1 MGFVAWDCAAGD
13 APSVALPV
21 ANTVAIAP
29 PDDSVDTNR
38 VSISGNGYIY
48 SLGPGP
54 VDDDGNP
61 WFCTKQIT
69 FTPTSSSQPIVLV
82 QSTTL
87 QMLGGASRTISV
99 PSICRFHWNGA
110 AWVEENYVNLTQAI
124 PGGGGPAGPPGPQGP
139 QGNPGPQGVQGPTG
153 PQGPQGNTGATGA
166 TGAAG
171 AQGPQGN
178 PGATGAQGP
187 QGNPGVT
194 GATGPGYQATSA
206 TSLTIGTGAK
216 VFTTQAGL
224 AYTVGARAR
233 AASNATPTNWMEG
246 LVSAYSGTSLTVN
259 VDLTNG
265 SGSAADWNINL
276 SGQQGTTGPQGPA
289 GPTGPQGPA
298 GSTGPAGPQGSAGA
312 TGAGVPVAGTANQ
325 VLTKNSATDYDT
337 SWKTP
342 LVDNSAWTAYGV
354 SVGATS
360 GAFGNASATGRYKQ
374 IGKTVFVQISLTI
387 VAVGS
392 ASGFATATLPVA
404 CSGAASFMLAGRE
417 NAVVGATVVGLISSG
432 GSSVTIYRYDNT
444 TTIGANYWL
453 LLTGV
458 YEAA

>member
-13 APSVALPV
+13 APAVALPI

-38 VSISGNGYIY
+38 VTVTGNGYIY

-54 VDDDGNP
+54 VDDEGNP
-61 WFCTKQIT
+61 WYCTKQIT

-166 TGAAG
+166 AG

-246 LVSAYSGTSLTVN
+246 LVTAYSGTSLTVN

-276 SGQQGTTGPQGPA
+276 SGQQGTTGPQGA
-289 GPTGPQGPA
+289 TGSQGPQGPA
-298 GSTGPAGPQGSAGA
+298 GSTGPAGPQGNTGA
-312 TGAGVPVAGTANQ
+312 TGAGVPTGGTANQ
-325 VLTKNSATDYDT
+325 VLAKNSATNYDT
-337 SWKTP
+337 GWVTP

-354 SVGATS
+354 SVGASS
-360 GAFGNASATGRYKQ
+360 GALGNASATGRYKQ
-374 IGKTVFVQISLTI
+374 IGKTVFVQITI
-387 VAVGS
+387 NIVNVGT
-392 ASGFATATLPVA
+392 ASGFVSATLPVT
-404 CSGAASFMLAGRE
+404 SGSGTYVLVGRE
-417 NAVVGATVVGLISSG
+417 NAVAGFTVIGLISAG
-432 GSSVTIYRYDNT
+432 GGNVSVIRYDNT
-444 TTIGANYWL
+444 TTIGANYQI
-453 LLTGV
+453 TMSGV